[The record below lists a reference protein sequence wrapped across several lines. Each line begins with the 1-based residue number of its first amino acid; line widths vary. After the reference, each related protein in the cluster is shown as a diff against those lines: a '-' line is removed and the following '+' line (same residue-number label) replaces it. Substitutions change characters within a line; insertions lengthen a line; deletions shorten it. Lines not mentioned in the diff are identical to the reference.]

1 MPLCSTNAKKNP
13 GIRYHEF
20 PSDLRR
26 REAWLRNISRQGE
39 CKGSKWEPNDRSL
52 VCSLHFTEEDYRK
65 NVKLRILLPSAV
77 PTVFP
82 KYPHYM
88 QNENGQE
95 RRKRAR
101 ISGSD
106 SSGTSGTGRECG
118 GLEKES
124 QSHVLLPYCDGKQ
137 TFDAEASATLPL
149 SSSGRASASCDS
161 AGFVEQA
168 SQTTVDFVTVSNEA
182 KKTERRLTAKV
193 TRQKAALQKLQSKYD
208 DCRQLLQKYEAS
220 EPVQAFLQVLEAAE
234 EGDKTALF
242 IANQASNY
250 SRKKPSYSDSIL
262 RECVLWKACS
272 SKGYEYAR
280 SRNLLKLPCRATLQK
295 YVGQST
301 GEIGTTSLIKERLRV
316 EYEGIGV
323 EQEAYCSLIIDE
335 MAIQQ
340 KVIYDKQ
347 VDKIFG
353 LVDMGAAED
362 TTTVPEVANRL
373 LCFVLR
379 GLSTA
384 YVIPVGYYFTRA
396 LKHDKLFSMTMEVM
410 EAAEQVGFRVA
421 RVVTDNHQTNVALFK
436 DFSEDGALA
445 HAVPHPLREGD
456 PLFLSFDPNHL
467 IKNLRNNFLE
477 RELMFDEQLIRGG
490 FYLKK
495 LFEMQR
501 QLLVKPVRFLTRAH
515 VEPNN
520 LEKMK
525 VSRAT
530 QIFSAPVTATLEF
543 LQKNPQCHPDA
554 SEFEDS
560 AATITFL
567 KMVAQ
572 WYALHNIGAVKPR
585 GQDEQPFVLTDD
597 ERLSWL
603 EVDFVGFIEELQTNA
618 GKSKQ
623 KLTKETYEATLLT
636 TKSTVA
642 LIEYLLDHI
651 K

>member
-1 MPLCSTNAKKNP
+1 MPRNCCVPLCSTNAKKNP
-13 GIRYHEF
+13 AIRYHEF
-20 PSDLRR
+20 PSDSQR
-26 REAWLRNISRQGE
+26 REAWLKNISRQGS

-52 VCSLHFTEEDYRK
+52 VCSLHFTEDDYRK
-65 NVKLRILLPSAV
+65 NVTLRLLLPSAV

-82 KYPHYM
+82 NYPQYM
-88 QNENGQE
+88 RNKNGE
-95 RRKRAR
+95 ARTKRPR
-101 ISGSD
+101 MSRSSD
-106 SSGTSGTGRECG
+106 CGESETGRECG
-118 GLEKES
+118 GFDES
-124 QSHVLLPYCDGKQ
+124 VVASESHALSDYG
-137 TFDAEASATLPL
+137 AEQAFAPE
-149 SSSGRASASCDS
+149 ASASCES
-161 AGFVEQA
+161 VAFIEKA
-168 SQTTVDFVTVSNEA
+168 CQTTVDLGAFIDEA
-182 KKTERRLTAKV
+182 RKTERRLSAKV
-193 TRQKAALQKLQSKYD
+193 ARQKAALQKLQSQYD
-208 DCRQLLQKYEAS
+208 DSREQLQRYEANES
-220 EPVQAFLQVLEAAE
+220 IQAFLQVLDAAE

-242 IANQASNY
+242 IVNQVSNY
-250 SRKKPSYSDSIL
+250 NRKKPSYSDSIL

-280 SRNLLKLPCRATLQK
+280 SRDLLKLPCRGTLRK

-316 EYEGIGV
+316 EYDGMSV

-335 MAIQQ
+335 MSIQQ

-353 LVDMGAAED
+353 LVDMGTAD
-362 TTTVPEVANRL
+362 NTTTVPEVANRL

-410 EAAEQVGFRVA
+410 EAAEQAGFRVA

-436 DFSEDGALA
+436 DLSEDGALA

-477 RELMFDEQLIRGG
+477 RELKFDEQLIRGG

-495 LFEMQR
+495 LFDMQS

-515 VEPNN
+515 VEPSN

-530 QIFSAPVTATLEF
+530 QIFSAPVIATLEF

-554 SEFEDS
+554 SEYQDS
-560 AATITFL
+560 TATITFM
-567 KMVAQ
+567 KVVAQ

-585 GQDEQPFVLTDD
+585 GQDEQPFVLTED

-603 EVDFVGFIEELQTNA
+603 EVDFVRYVEELQTNA